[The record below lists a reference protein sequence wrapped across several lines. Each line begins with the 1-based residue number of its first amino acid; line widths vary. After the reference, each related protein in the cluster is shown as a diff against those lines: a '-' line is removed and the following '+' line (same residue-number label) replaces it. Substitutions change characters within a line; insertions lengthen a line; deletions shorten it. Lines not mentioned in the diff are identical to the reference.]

1 MIKNVTFFMALLF
14 LFGACKKTEEV
25 TISGNTPPP
34 DYTIENAVYESYI
47 NRTYILVLGTE
58 PDSAEMEAAKA
69 ILKPAGM
76 GGTSRTQF
84 LNLVFAHAIYR
95 NNVYT
100 QFNVDY
106 LDNLD
111 SAEVS
116 NMIFVF
122 NYVLSDTT
130 FQYSWDEA
138 ARQLVKAQQ
147 LQTAPSKYVAGQ
159 ISAKDLQRIMIDNYF
174 FDQINKGTLN
184 FVNKSFNLMLDRN
197 PSLSEQQAAVTMCDG
212 TSASLLLHSG
222 YSKDDY
228 LSIIFGSTDYY
239 EACVKKFYRRY
250 LLREPDTD
258 ELISGTQMYQSSND
272 YESVQKQILSSNEFI
287 GIN

>member
-1 MIKNVTFFMALLF
+1 MIRNFTFFMALLF
-14 LFGACKKTEEV
+14 LFGACRKTEEV

-47 NRTYILVLGTE
+47 NRTYILVLGIE
-58 PDSAEMEAAKA
+58 PDSIEMENAKA

-76 GGTSRTQF
+76 GGNSRTQF
-84 LNLVFAHAIYR
+84 LNSVFLNARYEKNI
-95 NNVYT
+95 YT

-111 SAEVS
+111 SSEVS
-116 NMIFVF
+116 NIIFVF
-122 NYVLSDTT
+122 NYVLADTT
-130 FQYSWDEA
+130 FQYIWDEV

-147 LQTAPSKYVAGQ
+147 LQSAPGKFIAGQ
-159 ISAKDLQRIMIDNYF
+159 ISCKDLQRIMIDNYF

-197 PSLSEQQAAVTMCDG
+197 ATISEQQAGVTMCNG
-212 TSASLLLHSG
+212 NSASLLLHSG

-228 LSIIFGSTDYY
+228 LSIVFGSSDYY
-239 EACVKKFYRRY
+239 EATIKKFYRRY
-250 LLREPDTD
+250 LLREARTD
-258 ELISGTQMYQSSND
+258 ELISGTQMYQAGNN
-272 YESVQKQILSSNEFI
+272 YESVQIKILSSNEFI
-287 GIN
+287 GIS

>member
-1 MIKNVTFFMALLF
+1 
-14 LFGACKKTEEV
+14 
-25 TISGNTPPP
+25 
-34 DYTIENAVYESYI
+34 
-47 NRTYILVLGTE
+47 
-58 PDSAEMEAAKA
+58 
-69 ILKPAGM
+69 
-76 GGTSRTQF
+76 
-84 LNLVFAHAIYR
+84 
-95 NNVYT
+95 
-100 QFNVDY
+100 
-106 LDNLD
+106 
-111 SAEVS
+111 
-116 NMIFVF
+116 
-122 NYVLSDTT
+122 
-130 FQYSWDEA
+130 
-138 ARQLVKAQQ
+138 
-147 LQTAPSKYVAGQ
+147 
-159 ISAKDLQRIMIDNYF
+159 
-174 FDQINKGTLN
+174 
-184 FVNKSFNLMLDRN
+184 MLDRN